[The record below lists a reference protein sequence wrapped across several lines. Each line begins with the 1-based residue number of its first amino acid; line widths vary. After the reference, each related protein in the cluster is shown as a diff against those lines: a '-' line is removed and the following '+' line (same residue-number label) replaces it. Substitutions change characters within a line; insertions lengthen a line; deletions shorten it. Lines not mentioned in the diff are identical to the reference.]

1 MSFRKE
7 IKLKIET
14 SRINDFK
21 NFLFE
26 RKFSEQY
33 PQRIVESI
41 YFDNLN
47 FQMFQDSIEGSVP
60 RKKIRLRSY
69 NKKKI
74 IF

>member
-60 RKKIRLRSY
+60 RKKIRLRTY